1 MNRSKSLAVAAGGAS
16 GAGARWLIQAAV
28 GDHAFPWALLGVNV
42 AGAFVL
48 GLVAFRTASGHRE
61 MLRLGVGVGF
71 CGGLTTFS
79 GFAVS
84 AADLLRNER
93 VTTATTFVTVSFVL
107 AVAAL
112 LGGATLRRRF
122 DPEPLP

>member
-1 MNRSKSLAVAAGGAS
+1 M
-16 GAGARWLIQAAV
+16 
-28 GDHAFPWALLGVNV
+28 GDHEFPWALLGVNV

-79 GFAVS
+79 AFAVT
-84 AADLLRNER
+84 AADLLRDEHL
-93 VTTATTFVTVSFVL
+93 TTATTFVTVSFVL
-107 AVAAL
+107 AVGAL